1 MLVCKEKSQYMMHK
15 NNEALLQYVEE
26 IKNLRNLILNDIG
39 QQDSGAASIGSS
51 GGMVSAVGGV
61 N

>member
-1 MLVCKEKSQYMMHK
+1 M
-15 NNEALLQYVEE
+15 QYVEE

-39 QQDSGAASIGSS
+39 QQDTGAASIGS

-61 N
+61 AHNQ

>member
-1 MLVCKEKSQYMMHK
+1 MMEK
-15 NNEALLQYVEE
+15 NNEALMQYVEE

-39 QQDSGAASIGSS
+39 QQDSGAASMGSG

-61 N
+61 AHN